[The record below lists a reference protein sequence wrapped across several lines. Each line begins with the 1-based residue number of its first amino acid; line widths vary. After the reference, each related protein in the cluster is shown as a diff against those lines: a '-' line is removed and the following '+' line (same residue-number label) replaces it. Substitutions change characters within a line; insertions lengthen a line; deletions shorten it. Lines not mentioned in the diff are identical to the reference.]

1 MALTKEDID
10 AVIAQTEN
18 QDAIRHSL
26 SNYFEGLDKPVAA
39 AIGLHFNEKTVDE
52 IVNLLREQGIDAVSF
67 IDPQAARPDKFVVEP
82 SGVLCPF
89 MKPEDSLKAVTL
101 IEDTVLNN
109 GCSTS
114 GYVNPHMPENLLYA
128 ANHQV
133 KNSRENGIDLKEQHP
148 NPLQFQEIEQRNGGD
163 YKSFIDRKIK
173 ETYAKAEVV
182 DFNAMDKDNVYKNG
196 MSELFRGGTLGANPY
211 ATVSHL
217 ISRKVAHS
225 APLIYTA
232 SGYSGKGYNRST
244 DGGATYGRTKSG
256 LEYGFIYKFAS
267 MGDEQ
272 RFYLNTGIENAS
284 YDTRTSKEYNAATQS
299 SLNIEETP
307 ILPHHNKLKAIYVYV
322 GNDPQKPQLYP
333 IPLDENGKIADPEWR
348 DFMALHEPTDDKVL
362 GHIKDRQNAQ
372 KKEQELNPNHA
383 YTFEFKQGLE
393 ADNQEYL
400 NNMSTKE
407 FLRNFMHDGDIK
419 ETENGLQ
426 ANPFVGNS
434 DNDNFKI
441 SSLHLNKIPDLSSV
455 NIVGGFEMNNVI
467 PEIDAA
473 KLPTATQGC
482 NLINIDVKNVSA
494 VSAEKFLQIIGA
506 EAKQE
511 YDGFYKA
518 SRINSMHCDGM
529 PVGWD
534 KIKFVELPQ
543 NINIPYDTI
552 DKVPETLKG
561 IGNVDVTIKDQSSI
575 ETMSAADFVYKIKG
589 NLGTDPKLLDTK
601 ALLDQDV
608 KHTEIHDDIE
618 LKLSATNIVKL
629 PSEMKNMT
637 VKSISLNPAEKVTS
651 LDNFPVTKNGISGL
665 NFEGDL
671 KNETMESFLLK
682 TKGQEWVA
690 QNTSKAPDGHLIIN
704 NKFDFRSQGN
714 SQMNITSFPKDICA
728 VEFKGNI
735 YQGDFARTI
744 EDLKI
749 IEQIKNLEDSVIA
762 LDGIN
767 LDLSKHPTK
776 GLGIERCTHSI
787 VLPQNLESL
796 RVCNSQSF
804 DMSKL
809 QQIPQSLQSLNLTNV
824 VVNGAVDLSK
834 YESVRLQNV
843 DLSGATV
850 IPPQQGRV
858 YIGDNVKFAPD
869 YKLDLSHC
877 EQGNIHPSVQCAEL
891 KLPQKL
897 TSANN
902 DADVHLPQGVK
913 EITTSCID
921 SWGVG
926 KFNIPPHVKIVD
938 AKDENG
944 KKVSLKRLKA
954 KGLSPKQI
962 SELRK
967 ERILAPVKNIVA
979 KVMPNKTTNI
989 SSKPAKPKIDIMQ
1002 QDKERLASLSGRD
1015 TVKRHTIQSEAQTV
1029 QPQVQQSTQQ
1039 TVQQPAQPQVSPQIQ
1054 QPQAAVKQAPETVK
1068 DMSKTE
1074 KGKFF
1079 HKLRMGINT
1088 LLTKAET
1095 QFSRTKET
1103 PQIQKTSINIQSAIQ
1118 NKGRE

>member
-10 AVIAQTEN
+10 AVITQTEN

-39 AIGLHFNEKTVDE
+39 AIGVQANKPFNGNINEPIDKMVD
-52 IVNLLREQGIDAVSF
+52 LLRKHGVDAVSF
-67 IDPQAARPDKFVVEP
+67 IDPQAARTDKFVVEP

-89 MKPEDSLKAVTL
+89 MKPEDSLKAVTF
-101 IEDTVLNN
+101 IEDVLLND
-109 GCSTS
+109 GFLIV
-114 GYVNPHMPENLLYA
+114 GHANPQMQENLLYA
-128 ANHQV
+128 ANHEV
-133 KNSRENGIDLKEQHP
+133 KNSREHGIDLKDQHP
-148 NPLQFQEIEQRNGGD
+148 DPLRFQEIEQRNGGD
-163 YKSFIDRKIK
+163 YKSFIDRKIN
-173 ETYAKAEVV
+173 EAYADAEDVN
-182 DFNAMDKDNVYKNG
+182 FHAMDISNIYGNG
-196 MSELFRGGTLGANPY
+196 MSDLFRGGTLGASPY
-211 ATVSHL
+211 ATVSQWN
-217 ISRKVAHS
+217 SRKVAHS
-225 APLIYTA
+225 SPNITVSAE
-232 SGYSGKGYNRST
+232 YSGKGNNSST
-244 DGGATYGRTKSG
+244 RGGAVHEKTKSG

-272 RFYLNTGIENAS
+272 KFYQNLGIELG
-284 YDTRTSKEYNAATQS
+284 SKSFAKKEIDVFDLDLPEAAINEQ
-299 SLNIEETP
+299 LYETP
-307 ILPHHNKLKAIYVYV
+307 ILPHHNKLEAIYVYV
-322 GNDPQKPQLYP
+322 GYP
-333 IPLDENGKIADPEWR
+333 APHMDEAKIYSIPLDENGKIANSEWR

-362 GHIKDRQNAQ
+362 GYVKDRQNMQ

-383 YTFEFKQGLE
+383 YTFELKQGLE

-400 NNMSTKE
+400 NNMSAKE

-426 ANPFVGNS
+426 AS
-434 DNDNFKI
+434 EDLLYI
-441 SSLHLNKIPDLSSV
+441 HRLLLNRIPDLSSV
-455 NIVGGFEMNNVI
+455 NVVGFFHIKDSNI

-473 KLPTATQGC
+473 KLPTTTQGILLD
-482 NLINIDVKNVSA
+482 NINVKNVSA
-494 VSAEKFLQIIGA
+494 VSAERFLQIIGA

-511 YDGFYKA
+511 YNGY
-518 SRINSMHCDGM
+518 INTNSLQSSMQCDGM

-534 KIKFVELPQ
+534 KIKFVELPPG
-543 NINIPYDTI
+543 INIPYDTI

-561 IGNVDVTIKDQSSI
+561 IVLNKLIIKDQSSI
-575 ETMSAADFVYKIKG
+575 ENMSAADFIYKIKG
-589 NLGTDPKLLDTK
+589 NLGTDTANSV
-601 ALLDQDV
+601 ALLAQGV
-608 KHTEIHDDIE
+608 KHTELHDDIE
-618 LKLSATNIVKL
+618 LGLHNTNIVKL

-637 VKSISLNPAEKVTS
+637 VKSISLNPTEKVTS
-651 LDNFPVTKNGISGL
+651 LDNFPVTKSGISGL

-671 KNETMESFLLK
+671 KNITMESFLLK

-690 QNTSKAPDGHLIIN
+690 QNTSKAPDGHLVIN
-704 NKFDFRSQGN
+704 NNFDFRSQGN

-735 YQGDFARTI
+735 YQGDVARTI

-749 IEQIKNLEDSVIA
+749 IEQTKNLEDSVIA

-804 DMSKL
+804 DMSNL
-809 QQIPQSLQSLNLTNV
+809 QQIPQSLQSLSLNNV

-858 YIGDNVKFAPD
+858 YIGENVKFAPD
-869 YKLDLSHC
+869 YKLDLSRC
-877 EQGNIHPSVQCAEL
+877 EQGNIDPSVQCAEL

-897 TSANN
+897 TSYNSGN
-902 DADVHLPQGVK
+902 VRLPQCVK

-921 SWGVG
+921 SCGVG

-944 KKVSLKRLKA
+944 KKVPLKRLKA
-954 KGLSPKQI
+954 KGLSTKEI

-967 ERILAPVKNIVA
+967 ERILAPVKKLVA
-979 KVMPNKTTNI
+979 KVMPSKTTKN
-989 SSKPAKPKIDIMQ
+989 SSKQAKPKVDIVQ

-1015 TVKRHTIQSEAQTV
+1015 TVKRHAVQSNAMTV
-1029 QPQVQQSTQQ
+1029 QPQ
-1039 TVQQPAQPQVSPQIQ
+1039 VQQPAQPQVPPQTQ
-1054 QPQAAVKQAPETVK
+1054 QPQVAVKQAPEAVK
-1068 DMSKTE
+1068 DMSKKE
-1074 KGKFF
+1074 KGRFF

-1095 QFSRTKET
+1095 QFVRTKEA
-1103 PQIQKTSINIQSAIQ
+1103 PQIQKTDINVQAAIK

>member
-39 AIGLHFNEKTVDE
+39 AIGLNFREKAVDE
-52 IVNLLREQGIDAVSF
+52 IVNLLRGQGIDAVSF
-67 IDPQAARPDKFVVEP
+67 IDPQAARTDKFVVEP

-114 GYVNPHMPENLLYA
+114 GYVNPQMPENLLYA

-133 KNSRENGIDLKEQHP
+133 KNSQENGIDLKEQHP

-163 YKSFIDRKIK
+163 YKSFIDRKIN
-173 ETYAKAEVV
+173 EAYARAEAV
-182 DFNAMDKDNVYKNG
+182 DFFAIGHDNVYKNG

-211 ATVSHL
+211 ATVAPN

-225 APLIYTA
+225 APEISDA
-232 SGYSGKGYNRST
+232 AGYSGKGDNRST
-244 DGGATYGRTKSG
+244 AGGATYGRTKSG

-272 RFYLNTGIENAS
+272 RFYCNTGLENAS
-284 YDTRTSKEYNAATQS
+284 YNSRTSKEYNISAIKNP
-299 SLNIEETP
+299 LEIEETP

-322 GNDPQKPQLYP
+322 GVDPRKPQLYP

-362 GHIKDRQNAQ
+362 GHIKERQNAQ
-372 KKEQELNPNHA
+372 KKEQELNPDHA
-383 YTFEFKQGLE
+383 YTFELKQGLE

-426 ANPFVGNS
+426 ANPFIGNS
-434 DNDNFKI
+434 NRNVFNI
-441 SSLHLNKIPDLSSV
+441 TSLHLNKIPDLSSV
-455 NIVGGFEMNNVI
+455 NIVGSFEMNNNVI

-473 KLPTATQGC
+473 KLPTTTQGC
-482 NLINIDVKNVSA
+482 LLNNVGVKNVSA
-494 VSAEKFLQIIGA
+494 VSAERFLQIIGA
-506 EAKQE
+506 EAIQQ
-511 YDGFYKA
+511 YTGFY
-518 SRINSMHCDGM
+518 SVYDNTMQCDGM
-529 PVGWD
+529 PAGWD
-534 KIKFVELPQ
+534 KIKLVELPRG
-543 NINIPYDTI
+543 INIPYDTI

-561 IGNVDVTIKDQSSI
+561 IVFNELIIKDQNSI
-575 ETMSAADFVYKIKG
+575 ENMPAADFIYKIKG
-589 NLGTDPKLLDTK
+589 NLGTDTGDPI
-601 ALLDQDV
+601 ALLAQGV
-608 KHTEIHDDIE
+608 KHTELHDNIE
-618 LKLSATNIVKL
+618 LNLSATNIVKL
-629 PSEMKNMT
+629 PSEMKNMM

-651 LDNFPVTKNGISGL
+651 LDNFPVTKSGISGL

-671 KNETMESFLLK
+671 KNITMESFLLK

-690 QNTSKAPDGHLIIN
+690 QNTSKSPDGHLIIN

-749 IEQIKNLEDSVIA
+749 IEQTKNLEDSVIA

-804 DMSKL
+804 DMSNL
-809 QQIPQSLQSLNLTNV
+809 QQIPQSLKSLNLTNV

-834 YESVRLQNV
+834 YESVRLENV
-843 DLSGATV
+843 DLSGAMV

-858 YIGDNVKFAPD
+858 YIDENVKFAPD
-869 YKLDLSHC
+869 YKLDLSRC
-877 EQGNIHPSVQCAEL
+877 TEGEIHPSLQCAEL

-897 TSANN
+897 TSTNC
-902 DADVHLPQGVK
+902 DDVRLPQCVK

-921 SWGVG
+921 SWGDG

-944 KKVSLKRLKA
+944 KKVPLKRLKA
-954 KGLSPKQI
+954 KGLSSKQI
-962 SELRK
+962 TNLRK
-967 ERILAPVKNIVA
+967 ERILAPVKKLVA
-979 KVMPNKTTNI
+979 KVMPNKTIKN
-989 SSKPAKPKIDIMQ
+989 SSKQAKPKIDIMQ

-1015 TVKRHTIQSEAQTV
+1015 TVKRHAVQSNAMTV
-1029 QPQVQQSTQQ
+1029 QPQVQQ
-1039 TVQQPAQPQVSPQIQ
+1039 PAQPQIQ
-1054 QPQAAVKQAPETVK
+1054 QVAAKQAPEAVK
-1068 DMSKTE
+1068 DMSKKE
-1074 KGKFF
+1074 KGRFF

-1095 QFSRTKET
+1095 QFSRTNEN
-1103 PQIQKTSINIQSAIQ
+1103 PQIQKTDINIQAAIK

>member
-18 QDAIRHSL
+18 QDEIRHSL
-26 SNYFEGLDKPVAA
+26 SNYFEGLDKPVAVA
-39 AIGLHFNEKTVDE
+39 MATGIKNDNVDE
-52 IVNLLREQGIDAVSF
+52 VVSFLRRQGIDAVSF
-67 IDPQAARPDKFVVEP
+67 IDPQAAHPDKFVVTER
-82 SGVLCPF
+82 SVLCPF
-89 MKPEDSLKAVTL
+89 MKPEDSLKATTL
-101 IEDTVLNN
+101 IEDAVLNN
-109 GCSTS
+109 GGFVQ
-114 GYVNPHMPENLLYA
+114 GYVNLYTSENLLYA
-128 ANHQV
+128 IDSPVEAVHR
-133 KNSRENGIDLKEQHP
+133 REGINLKDQHP
-148 NPLQFQEIEQRNGGD
+148 DPIQFQEIEQRNGGD
-163 YKSFIDRKIK
+163 YKSFIDRKIN
-173 ETYAKAEVV
+173 EANVGAEVV
-182 DFNAMDKDNVYKNG
+182 DFDAIDINNVFKNG
-196 MSELFRGGTLGANPY
+196 IPELFRGGTLGANPY
-211 ATVSHL
+211 ATVSHSA
-217 ISRKVAHS
+217 SRKVAHS
-225 APLIYTA
+225 SPSIYIA
-232 SGYSGKGYNRST
+232 SHYSGNGENVST
-244 DGGATYGRTKSG
+244 NGGAIYEKTKSG
-256 LEYGFIYKFAS
+256 LDYGFIYKFAS

-272 RFYLNTGIENAS
+272 RFYKNTGIEHGLYS
-284 YDTRTSKEYNAATQS
+284 KTRDEVDLTDPH
-299 SLNIEETP
+299 SLPWNDGEGPLYETP
-307 ILPHHNKLKAIYVYV
+307 ILPHHNKLKAIYVNIGGTYA
-322 GNDPQKPQLYP
+322 QKKKLYS

-362 GHIKDRQNAQ
+362 GYIKDRQNAQ
-372 KKEQELNPNHA
+372 KKEQDLNPNHA
-383 YTFEFKQGLE
+383 YTFELKQGLE

-407 FLRNFMHDGDIK
+407 FLRNFIPDGNIK

-426 ANPFVGNS
+426 VNPSTVDGFNNLALDGS
-434 DNDNFKI
+434 YI
-441 SSLHLNKIPDLSSV
+441 SKIPDLSSV
-455 NIVGGFEMNNVI
+455 NVVGTFCMKDI

-473 KLPTATQGC
+473 KLPTTTRGC
-482 NLINIDVKNVSA
+482 SLNNVGVKNVSA
-494 VSAEKFLQIIGA
+494 VSAESFLQIIGA
-506 EAKQE
+506 EANK
-511 YDGFYKA
+511 DGVYNIYG
-518 SRINSMHCDGM
+518 SLNNMRCDGM
-529 PVGWD
+529 PAGWD

-543 NINIPYDTI
+543 GINIPYDTI

-561 IGNVDVTIKDQSSI
+561 IGFNNLTIKDQSSI
-575 ETMSAADFVYKIKG
+575 ENMSAADFIYKIKG
-589 NLGTDPKLLDTK
+589 NLGTDKGDPI
-601 ALLDQDV
+601 ALLAQGV
-608 KHTEIHDDIE
+608 KHTELHDDIE
-618 LKLSATNIVKL
+618 LDLHNTNIVKL

-637 VKSISLNPAEKVTS
+637 VKSISLNPTEKVTS
-651 LDNFPVTKNGISGL
+651 LDNFPVTKSGISGL

-671 KNETMESFLLK
+671 KNITMESFLLK

-690 QNTSKAPDGHLIIN
+690 QNTSKAPDGHLVIN
-704 NKFDFRSQGN
+704 NNFDFRSQGN

-735 YQGDFARTI
+735 YQGDVARTI

-749 IEQIKNLEDSVIA
+749 IEQTKNLEDSVIA

-804 DMSKL
+804 DMSNL
-809 QQIPQSLQSLNLTNV
+809 QQIPQSLQSLSLNNV

-858 YIGDNVKFAPD
+858 YIGENVKFAPD

-877 EQGNIHPSVQCAEL
+877 AEGEIHPSLQCAEL

-897 TSANN
+897 TSTNY
-902 DADVHLPQGVK
+902 DDVRLPQCVK

-921 SWGVG
+921 SRGVG
-926 KFNIPPHVKIVD
+926 KFNIPPHVKIID
-938 AKDENG
+938 TKEENG
-944 KKVSLKRLKA
+944 RKVPLKRLKA
-954 KGLSPKQI
+954 KGLSTKEI

-967 ERILAPVKNIVA
+967 ERILAPVKKLVA
-979 KVMPNKTTNI
+979 KVMPSKTTKN
-989 SSKPAKPKIDIMQ
+989 SSKQAKPKVDIVQ

-1015 TVKRHTIQSEAQTV
+1015 TVKRHIVQSDAMTV
-1029 QPQVQQSTQQ
+1029 QPQ
-1039 TVQQPAQPQVSPQIQ
+1039 VQQPAQPQVPPQTQ
-1054 QPQAAVKQAPETVK
+1054 QQQVAVKQAPEAVK
-1068 DMSKTE
+1068 DMSKKE
-1074 KGKFF
+1074 KGRFF

-1095 QFSRTKET
+1095 QFVRTKEA
-1103 PQIQKTSINIQSAIQ
+1103 PQIQKTDINVQAAIK

>member
-18 QDAIRHSL
+18 QDAIRHTL

-39 AIGLHFNEKTVDE
+39 AIGLHFREKQVDE
-52 IVNLLREQGIDAVSF
+52 IVNLLRGQGIDAVSF
-67 IDPQAARPDKFVVEP
+67 IDPQAARTDKFVVEP

-114 GYVNPHMPENLLYA
+114 GYVNPQMPENLLYA

-133 KNSRENGIDLKEQHP
+133 KNSQENGIDLKEQHP

-173 ETYAKAEVV
+173 EAYAGAEVV
-182 DFNAMDKDNVYKNG
+182 DFIAMNRDNVYKKG

-211 ATVSHL
+211 ATVAPN

-225 APLIYTA
+225 APKISDA
-232 SGYSGKGYNRST
+232 AGYSGKGDNRST
-244 DGGATYGRTKSG
+244 AGGATYGRTKSG

-272 RFYLNTGIENAS
+272 RFYCNTGLENAS
-284 YDTRTSKEYNAATQS
+284 YDSRTSKEYNISAIKNP
-299 SLNIEETP
+299 LEIEETP

-322 GNDPQKPQLYP
+322 GVDPRKPQLYP

-362 GHIKDRQNAQ
+362 GYIKDRQNAQ

-383 YTFEFKQGLE
+383 YTFELKQGLE
-393 ADNQEYL
+393 ADNQEYI

-426 ANPFVGNS
+426 ANIFIGNS
-434 DNDNFKI
+434 NRHVFNI
-441 SSLHLNKIPDLSSV
+441 TSLHLNKIPDLSSV
-455 NIVGGFEMNNVI
+455 NIVGSFEMNNDVI

-473 KLPTATQGC
+473 KLPTTTESIRLQD
-482 NLINIDVKNVSA
+482 INVKNVSA
-494 VSAEKFLQIIGA
+494 VSAERFLQIIGA
-506 EAKQE
+506 EAIQQ
-511 YDGFYKA
+511 YTGFYSAANNK
-518 SRINSMHCDGM
+518 MQCDGM
-529 PVGWD
+529 PAEWD
-534 KIKFVELPQ
+534 KIKFVQLPQ
-543 NINIPYDTI
+543 GIQIPYDTI

-561 IGNVDVTIKDQSSI
+561 IGFNNLTIKDQSSI
-575 ETMSAADFVYKIKG
+575 ENMSAADFIYKIKG
-589 NLGTDPKLLDTK
+589 NLGTDTADPG
-601 ALLDQDV
+601 ALLAQGV
-608 KHTEIHDDIE
+608 KHTELHDNIE
-618 LKLSATNIVKL
+618 LNLSATNIVKL
-629 PSEMKNMT
+629 PSEMKNMM

-651 LDNFPVTKNGISGL
+651 LDNFPVTKSGISGL

-671 KNETMESFLLK
+671 KNITMESFLLK

-749 IEQIKNLEDSVIA
+749 IEQTKNLEDSVIA

-804 DMSKL
+804 DMSNL
-809 QQIPQSLQSLNLTNV
+809 QQIPQSLKSLNLTNV

-834 YESVRLQNV
+834 YESVSLENV

-858 YIGDNVKFAPD
+858 YIGENVKFAPD
-869 YKLDLSHC
+869 YKLDLSRC
-877 EQGNIHPSVQCAEL
+877 EQGKIHPSLQCAEL

-897 TSANN
+897 TSTNC
-902 DADVHLPQGVK
+902 DDVRLPQCVK

-944 KKVSLKRLKA
+944 KKVPLKRLKA
-954 KGLSPKQI
+954 KGLSSKQI
-962 SELRK
+962 TNLRK
-967 ERILAPVKNIVA
+967 ERILAPVKKLVA
-979 KVMPNKTTNI
+979 KVMPNKTIKN
-989 SSKPAKPKIDIMQ
+989 SSKQAKPKVDIVQ

-1015 TVKRHTIQSEAQTV
+1015 AVKRHAVQSNAMTI
-1029 QPQVQQSTQQ
+1029 QPQVQQ
-1039 TVQQPAQPQVSPQIQ
+1039 TVQQPAQPQIQ
-1054 QPQAAVKQAPETVK
+1054 KPVAVKQAPEAVK
-1068 DMSKTE
+1068 DMSQKE
-1074 KGKFF
+1074 KGRFF

-1095 QFSRTKET
+1095 QFSRTKEA
-1103 PQIQKTSINIQSAIQ
+1103 PQIQKTDINVQAAIK

>member
-39 AIGLHFNEKTVDE
+39 AIGLNFREKAVDE
-52 IVNLLREQGIDAVSF
+52 IVNLLRGQGIDAVSF
-67 IDPQAARPDKFVVEP
+67 IDPQAARTDKFVVEP

-114 GYVNPHMPENLLYA
+114 GYVNPQMPENLLYA

-133 KNSRENGIDLKEQHP
+133 KNSQENGIDLKEQHP

-163 YKSFIDRKIK
+163 YKSFIDRKIN
-173 ETYAKAEVV
+173 EAYARAEAV
-182 DFNAMDKDNVYKNG
+182 DFFAIGHDNVYKNG

-211 ATVSHL
+211 ATVAPN

-225 APLIYTA
+225 APEISDA
-232 SGYSGKGYNRST
+232 AGYSGKGDNRST
-244 DGGATYGRTKSG
+244 AGGATYGRTKSG

-272 RFYLNTGIENAS
+272 RFYCNTGLENAS
-284 YDTRTSKEYNAATQS
+284 YDSRTSKEYNISAIKNP
-299 SLNIEETP
+299 LEIEETP

-322 GNDPQKPQLYP
+322 GVDPQKPQLYP

-362 GHIKDRQNAQ
+362 GYIKDRQNAQ

-383 YTFEFKQGLE
+383 YTFELKQGLE

-426 ANPFVGNS
+426 ASIFIGNS
-434 DNDNFKI
+434 NRHVFNI
-441 SSLHLNKIPDLSSV
+441 TSLHLNKIPDLSSV
-455 NIVGGFEMNNVI
+455 NIVGSFEMNNDVI

-473 KLPTATQGC
+473 KLPTTTESIRLQD
-482 NLINIDVKNVSA
+482 INVKNVSA
-494 VSAEKFLQIIGA
+494 VSAERFLQIIGA
-506 EAKQE
+506 EAIQQ
-511 YDGFYKA
+511 YTGFYSAANNK
-518 SRINSMHCDGM
+518 MQCDGM
-529 PVGWD
+529 PAGWD
-534 KIKFVELPQ
+534 KIKFVQLPQ
-543 NINIPYDTI
+543 GIQIPYDTI

-561 IGNVDVTIKDQSSI
+561 IGFNNLTIKDQSSI
-575 ETMSAADFVYKIKG
+575 ENMPAADFIYKIKG
-589 NLGTDPKLLDTK
+589 NLGTDTADPG
-601 ALLDQDV
+601 ALLAQGV
-608 KHTEIHDDIE
+608 KHTELHDNIE
-618 LKLSATNIVKL
+618 LNLSATNIVKL
-629 PSEMKNMT
+629 PSEMKNMM

-651 LDNFPVTKNGISGL
+651 LDNFPVTKSGISGL

-671 KNETMESFLLK
+671 KNITMESFLLK

-749 IEQIKNLEDSVIA
+749 IEQTKNLEDSVIA

-804 DMSKL
+804 DMSNL
-809 QQIPQSLQSLNLTNV
+809 QQIPQSLKSLNLTNV

-834 YESVRLQNV
+834 YESVSLENV

-858 YIGDNVKFAPD
+858 YIGENVKFAPD
-869 YKLDLSHC
+869 YKLDLSRC
-877 EQGNIHPSVQCAEL
+877 EQGNIDPSVQCAEL

-897 TSANN
+897 TSTNF
-902 DADVHLPQGVK
+902 DDVRLPQCVK

-944 KKVSLKRLKA
+944 KKVTLKRLKA
-954 KGLSPKQI
+954 KGLSTKQI

-967 ERILAPVKNIVA
+967 ERILAPVKKLVA
-979 KVMPNKTTNI
+979 KVMPSKTTKN
-989 SSKPAKPKIDIMQ
+989 SSKQAKPKVDIMQ

-1015 TVKRHTIQSEAQTV
+1015 TVKRHTVQSNAMTIQPQVQQPVQQPV
-1029 QPQVQQSTQQ
+1029 QPQVQ
-1039 TVQQPAQPQVSPQIQ
+1039 PQV
-1054 QPQAAVKQAPETVK
+1054 AVKQAPEAVK
-1068 DMSKTE
+1068 DMSKKE
-1074 KGKFF
+1074 KGRFF

-1095 QFSRTKET
+1095 QFSRTKPT
-1103 PQIQKTSINIQSAIQ
+1103 PQIQKTDINVQAAIK

>member
-39 AIGLHFNEKTVDE
+39 AIGLNFREKAVDE
-52 IVNLLREQGIDAVSF
+52 IVNLLRDKGIDAVSF
-67 IDPQAARPDKFVVEP
+67 IDPQAARTDKFVVEP

-101 IEDTVLNN
+101 IEDTALNN
-109 GCSTS
+109 SCSTS

-133 KNSRENGIDLKEQHP
+133 KNSQENGIDLKEQHP

-163 YKSFIDRKIK
+163 YKSFIDRKIN
-173 ETYAKAEVV
+173 EAYAGAEVV
-182 DFNAMDKDNVYKNG
+182 DFIAIGHDNVYKNG

-211 ATVSHL
+211 ATVAPN

-225 APLIYTA
+225 APKISDA
-232 SGYSGKGYNRST
+232 AGYSGKGNNRST
-244 DGGATYGRTKSG
+244 AGGATYGRTKSG

-272 RFYLNTGIENAS
+272 RFYCNTGLENAS
-284 YDTRTSKEYNAATQS
+284 YDSRTSKEYNISAIKNP
-299 SLNIEETP
+299 LEIEETP

-322 GNDPQKPQLYP
+322 GVDPQKPQLYP

-362 GHIKDRQNAQ
+362 GYIKDRQNAQ

-383 YTFEFKQGLE
+383 YTFELKQGLE

-426 ANPFVGNS
+426 ASIFIGNS
-434 DNDNFKI
+434 NRHVFNI
-441 SSLHLNKIPDLSSV
+441 TSLHLNKIPDLSSV
-455 NIVGGFEMNNVI
+455 NIVGSFEMNNDVI

-473 KLPTATQGC
+473 KLPTTTESIRLQD
-482 NLINIDVKNVSA
+482 INVKNVSA
-494 VSAEKFLQIIGA
+494 VSAERFLQIIGA
-506 EAKQE
+506 EAIQQ
-511 YDGFYKA
+511 YTGFYSAANNK
-518 SRINSMHCDGM
+518 MQCDGM
-529 PVGWD
+529 PAGWD
-534 KIKFVELPQ
+534 KIKFVQLPQ
-543 NINIPYDTI
+543 GIQIPYDTI

-561 IGNVDVTIKDQSSI
+561 IGFNNLTIKDQSSI
-575 ETMSAADFVYKIKG
+575 ENMPAADFIYKIKG
-589 NLGTDPKLLDTK
+589 NLGTDTADPG
-601 ALLDQDV
+601 ALLAQGV
-608 KHTEIHDDIE
+608 KHTELHDNIE
-618 LKLSATNIVKL
+618 LNLSATNIVKL
-629 PSEMKNMT
+629 PSEMKNMM
-637 VKSISLNPAEKVTS
+637 VKSISLNPAEKVTL
-651 LDNFPVTKNGISGL
+651 LDNFPVTKSGISGL

-671 KNETMESFLLK
+671 KNITMESFLLK

-749 IEQIKNLEDSVIA
+749 IEQTKNLEDSVIA

-804 DMSKL
+804 DMSNL
-809 QQIPQSLQSLNLTNV
+809 QQIPQSLKSLNLTNV

-834 YESVRLQNV
+834 YESVSLENV

-858 YIGDNVKFAPD
+858 YIGENVKFAPD
-869 YKLDLSHC
+869 YKLDLSRC
-877 EQGNIHPSVQCAEL
+877 EQGNIDPSVQCAEL

-897 TSANN
+897 TSTNF
-902 DADVHLPQGVK
+902 DDVRLPQCVK

-944 KKVSLKRLKA
+944 KKVPLKRLKA
-954 KGLSPKQI
+954 KGLSTKQI

-967 ERILAPVKNIVA
+967 ERILAPVKKLVA
-979 KVMPNKTTNI
+979 KVMPSKTTKN
-989 SSKPAKPKIDIMQ
+989 SSKQAKPKVDIMQ
-1002 QDKERLASLSGRD
+1002 QDKERWASLSGRD
-1015 TVKRHTIQSEAQTV
+1015 TVKRHTVQSNAMTIQPQVQQPVQQPV
-1029 QPQVQQSTQQ
+1029 QPQVQ
-1039 TVQQPAQPQVSPQIQ
+1039 PQV
-1054 QPQAAVKQAPETVK
+1054 AVKQAPEAVK
-1068 DMSKTE
+1068 DMSKKE
-1074 KGKFF
+1074 KGRFF

-1095 QFSRTKET
+1095 QFSRTKPT
-1103 PQIQKTSINIQSAIQ
+1103 PQIQKTDINVQAAIK

>member
-18 QDAIRHSL
+18 QDKIRHSL

-39 AIGLHFNEKTVDE
+39 AIGLSFREKGIDE
-52 IVNLLREQGIDAVSF
+52 IVNLLRDKGVDAVSF
-67 IDPQAARPDKFVVEP
+67 IDPQAARTDKFVVEP

-133 KNSRENGIDLKEQHP
+133 KSSRGIDLKEQHP
-148 NPLQFQEIEQRNGGD
+148 DPLQFQEIEQRNGGD
-163 YKSFIDRKIK
+163 YKSFIDRKIN
-173 ETYAKAEVV
+173 EAYAGAEVV
-182 DFNAMDKDNVYKNG
+182 DFIAMNRDNAYKKG

-211 ATVSHL
+211 ATVAPN
-217 ISRKVAHS
+217 ISRKIAHS
-225 APLIYTA
+225 APRISEA
-232 SGYSGKGYNRST
+232 AGYSGKGDNSST
-244 DGGATYGRTKSG
+244 TGGATYGRTKSG

-272 RFYLNTGIENAS
+272 RFYSNTGIENAS
-284 YDTRTSKEYNAATQS
+284 HASHTSKEYNISVRKSTFDMY
-299 SLNIEETP
+299 ETP

-322 GNDPQKPQLYP
+322 GVDPRKPQLYP

-383 YTFEFKQGLE
+383 YTFELKQGLE

-426 ANPFVGNS
+426 ANPLIGSTN
-434 DNDNFKI
+434 NNNFRI
-441 SSLHLNKIPDLSSV
+441 ASLHLNKMPDLSSV
-455 NIVGGFEMNNVI
+455 NIVGSFEMNNDVI

-473 KLPTATQGC
+473 KLPTTTQGC
-482 NLINIDVKNVSA
+482 HLIDVGVKNVSA
-494 VSAEKFLQIIGA
+494 VSAESFLQIIGA
-506 EAKQE
+506 EANK
-511 YDGFYKA
+511 DGVYNIYGG
-518 SRINSMHCDGM
+518 SNIMWCDGM
-529 PVGWD
+529 PAGWD
-534 KIKFVELPQ
+534 KIKFVQLPQ
-543 NINIPYDTI
+543 GIQIPYDTI

-561 IGNVDVTIKDQSSI
+561 IRALDNLTIKDQSSI
-575 ETMSAADFVYKIKG
+575 ENMPAADFIYKIKG
-589 NLGTDPKLLDTK
+589 NLGTDTADPV
-601 ALLDQDV
+601 ALLAQGV
-608 KHTEIHDDIE
+608 KHTELHDNIE
-618 LKLSATNIVKL
+618 LDLHNTNIVKL

-637 VKSISLNPAEKVTS
+637 VKSIILNPTEKVTS

-671 KNETMESFLLK
+671 KNVTMESFLLK

-690 QNTSKAPDGHLIIN
+690 QNTSKAPDGHLVIN
-704 NKFDFRSQGN
+704 NNFDFRSQN
-714 SQMNITSFPKDICA
+714 YDRKASQMNITSFPKDICA

-735 YQGDFARTI
+735 SPYNFERTI

-749 IEQIKNLEDSVIA
+749 IEKTKNLEGSVIA

-776 GLGIERCTHSI
+776 GLSIERCTHSI

-796 RVCNSQSF
+796 CVCNSQSF
-804 DMSKL
+804 DMSNL
-809 QQIPQSLQSLNLTNV
+809 QQIPQSLKSLNLTNV

-834 YESVRLQNV
+834 YESVRLKNV

-850 IPPQQGRV
+850 IPPQHGRV
-858 YIGDNVKFAPD
+858 DISENVKFAPD

-877 EQGNIHPSVQCAEL
+877 AEGKIHPSLQCAEL

-897 TSANN
+897 TSTNC
-902 DADVHLPQGVK
+902 DDVRLPQGVK
-913 EITTSCID
+913 EITTSCIG

-938 AKDENG
+938 TKDENG
-944 KKVSLKRLKA
+944 KKVPLKRLKA
-954 KGLSPKQI
+954 KGLSSKQI
-962 SELRK
+962 TNLRK
-967 ERILAPVKNIVA
+967 ERILAPVKKLVA
-979 KVMPNKTTNI
+979 KVMPNKTIKN
-989 SSKPAKPKIDIMQ
+989 SSKQAKPKVDIVQ

-1015 TVKRHTIQSEAQTV
+1015 TVKRHAVQSNAMTV
-1029 QPQVQQSTQQ
+1029 QPQVQQ
-1039 TVQQPAQPQVSPQIQ
+1039 PAQPQIQ
-1054 QPQAAVKQAPETVK
+1054 PVAVKQAPEAVK
-1068 DMSKTE
+1068 DMSQKE
-1074 KGKFF
+1074 KGRFF

-1095 QFSRTKET
+1095 QFSRTKEA
-1103 PQIQKTSINIQSAIQ
+1103 PQIQKTDINVQAAIK

>member
-10 AVIAQTEN
+10 AVITQTEN

-39 AIGLHFNEKTVDE
+39 AIGLRFNGKAVDE
-52 IVNLLREQGIDAVSF
+52 IVNLLRGQGIDAVSF
-67 IDPQAARPDKFVVEP
+67 IDPQAARTDKFVVEP

-89 MKPEDSLKAVTL
+89 MKPEDSLKAVSL

-133 KNSRENGIDLKEQHP
+133 KNSREHGIDLKEQHP
-148 NPLQFQEIEQRNGGD
+148 DPLQFQEIEQRNGGD
-163 YKSFIDRKIK
+163 YKSFIDRKIN
-173 ETYAKAEVV
+173 EAYAGAEVV
-182 DFNAMDKDNVYKNG
+182 DFNAMSRDNVYKKG

-211 ATVSHL
+211 ATVSHV
-217 ISRKVAHS
+217 ISRKIAHS
-225 APLIYTA
+225 APRISDA
-232 SGYSGKGYNRST
+232 AEYSGKGYNRST
-244 DGGATYGRTKSG
+244 AGGATYGRTKSG

-267 MGDEQ
+267 MGDKQ
-272 RFYLNTGIENAS
+272 KFYDNTGIENAS
-284 YDTRTSKEYNAATQS
+284 DSRTSKEYNISAIK
-299 SLNIEETP
+299 NPMEIEETP
-307 ILPHHNKLKAIYVYV
+307 ILPHHNTLKAIYVYV
-322 GNDPQKPQLYP
+322 GDVNHQKDTLYT

-362 GHIKDRQNAQ
+362 GYVKDRQNAQ
-372 KKEQELNPNHA
+372 KKEQDLNPNHA
-383 YTFEFKQGLE
+383 YIFELKQGLE
-393 ADNQEYL
+393 ADSQEYL
-400 NNMSTKE
+400 NNMSAKE

-426 ANPFVGNS
+426 VNPALGNS
-434 DNDNFKI
+434 NINVFNI
-441 SSLHLNKIPDLSSV
+441 TSMHLNKIPDLSSV
-455 NIVGGFEMNNVI
+455 NIVGSFEMNNDVI

-473 KLPTATQGC
+473 KLPTTTRGC
-482 NLINIDVKNVSA
+482 SLNNVGVKNVSA
-494 VSAEKFLQIIGA
+494 VSAERFLQIIGA
-506 EAKQE
+506 EANK
-511 YDGFYKA
+511 DGFYSTYY
-518 SRINSMHCDGM
+518 SRNNMHCDGM
-529 PVGWD
+529 PAGWD

-543 NINIPYDTI
+543 GIQIPYDTI

-561 IGNVDVTIKDQSSI
+561 IVFNELIIKDQSSI
-575 ETMSAADFVYKIKG
+575 ENMSAADFIYKIKG
-589 NLGTDPKLLDTK
+589 NLGTDTADPV
-601 ALLDQDV
+601 ALLAQGV
-608 KHTEIHDDIE
+608 KHTELHDNIE
-618 LKLSATNIVKL
+618 LDLYNTNIVKL

-637 VKSISLNPAEKVTS
+637 VKSISLNPTEKVTS
-651 LDNFPVTKNGISGL
+651 LDNFPVTKSGISGL

-671 KNETMESFLLK
+671 KNITMESFLLK

-690 QNTSKAPDGHLIIN
+690 QNTSKAPDGHLVIN
-704 NKFDFRSQGN
+704 NNFDFRSQGN

-735 YQGDFARTI
+735 YQGDVARTI

-749 IEQIKNLEDSVIA
+749 IEQTKNLEDSVIA

-804 DMSKL
+804 DMSNL
-809 QQIPQSLQSLNLTNV
+809 QQIPQSLKSLNLTNV

-858 YIGDNVKFAPD
+858 YIGENVKFAPD
-869 YKLDLSHC
+869 YKLDLSRC
-877 EQGNIHPSVQCAEL
+877 EQGNIDPSVQCAEL

-897 TSANN
+897 TSYNSGN
-902 DADVHLPQGVK
+902 VRLPQCVK

-921 SWGVG
+921 SRGVG

-944 KKVSLKRLKA
+944 KKVPLKRLKA
-954 KGLSPKQI
+954 KGLSTKEI

-967 ERILAPVKNIVA
+967 ERILAPVKKLVA
-979 KVMPNKTTNI
+979 KVMPSKTTKN
-989 SSKPAKPKIDIMQ
+989 SSKQAKPKVDIVQ

-1015 TVKRHTIQSEAQTV
+1015 MVKRHIVQSDAQTIQPQV
-1029 QPQVQQSTQQ
+1029 QPQV
-1039 TVQQPAQPQVSPQIQ
+1039 
-1054 QPQAAVKQAPETVK
+1054 AVKQAPEAVK
-1068 DMSKTE
+1068 DMSKKE
-1074 KGKFF
+1074 KGRFF

-1095 QFSRTKET
+1095 QFVRTKEA
-1103 PQIQKTSINIQSAIQ
+1103 PQIQKTDMNVQAAIK